1 MSLVII
7 YWLKL
12 VVMRETSKVCRGSL
26 CVIVIGAVLLY
37 ARSVIVVVGHVS
49 QFLQLF
55 QSVDQFL
62 SPGQRCLYEPL

>member
-1 MSLVII
+1 MCDCNWRS
-7 YWLKL
+7 
-12 VVMRETSKVCRGSL
+12 S
-26 CVIVIGAVLLY
+26 VIVVVLLY